1 MPYTLKSQPQSR
13 RQPRL
18 RPLPLPFAV
27 YVLGLA
33 VFAQGTSE
41 FMLSGLVSAIATDL
55 DVSLSAAG
63 LLTSA
68 FAVGMVLGAPLMAL
82 FSRTWPRRRAL
93 LLFLAVF
100 IAVHIVGALTPGY
113 GVLLAARFV
122 GALANAGFWAV
133 ALAAAVSMVPDG
145 LRGRATAVV
154 VGGVTI
160 ACVVGV
166 PAGAVLGE
174 RWGWRAAFWA
184 VAVVSLPALWAI
196 TRSIPG
202 GIPGGRGRGGGT
214 APVADTR
221 GTAPAAGA
229 RGAGSAAR
237 TRGTASAGQVP
248 GRAQAPAPASGP
260 TSAPAPTP
268 VRNELR
274 LLLTAPHLRLTLLTM
289 ALVQGATF
297 CAFSYLEPLLTRTT
311 GLTTTWVPVALALF
325 GAGAF
330 LGVGAA
336 GRYAERRPTA
346 FIAYGMTALALGWSA
361 LALTAGRPLAALALI
376 PLLGMLAFGT
386 GTALITRVLGLAGR
400 SSTLAGAFGTSA
412 FNLGAAVGPWAGG
425 LALEAGGGYRA
436 PVWVSAV
443 LMALALL
450 TEGARRLRRVR
461 SRERASGSTA
471 G

>member
-1 MPYTLKSQPQSR
+1 M
-13 RQPRL
+13 
-18 RPLPLPFAV
+18 PFAV

-41 FMLSGLVSAIATDL
+41 FMLSGLVSSIATDL

-68 FAVGMVLGAPLMAL
+68 FAAGMVLGAPLMAL

-100 IAVHIVGALTPGY
+100 IAVHVVGALTPSY

-202 GIPGGRGRGGGT
+202 GIPGGRGRG
-214 APVADTR
+214 
-221 GTAPAAGA
+221 
-229 RGAGSAAR
+229 
-237 TRGTASAGQVP
+237 TASARQVP
-248 GRAQAPAPASGP
+248 GRAPASAPAP
-260 TSAPAPTP
+260 TSAPAPAPAPASTSAP
-268 VRNELR
+268 APTSVRDELR
-274 LLLTAPHLRLTLLTM
+274 LLAAPHLRPTLLTM

-311 GLTTTWVPVALALF
+311 GLTTTWVPLALALF

-346 FIAYGMTALALGWSA
+346 FIAYGMAALALGWST
-361 LALTAGRPLAALALI
+361 LALTAVRPVAALALI

-436 PVWVSAV
+436 PVWVSAA

-450 TEGARRLRRVR
+450 TEGARMVWRARLPAR
-461 SRERASGSTA
+461 SRERERERGRERGSTA